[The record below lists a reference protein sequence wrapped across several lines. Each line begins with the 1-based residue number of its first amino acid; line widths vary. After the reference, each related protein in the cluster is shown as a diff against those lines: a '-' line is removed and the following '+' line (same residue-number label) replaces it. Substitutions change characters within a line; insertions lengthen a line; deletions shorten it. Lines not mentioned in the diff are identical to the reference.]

1 MSHWGKIKNMKLN
14 SRYTFVIVVALLLG
28 SCNNSYTPK
37 EPGYFRIDFPEK
49 EYVQLDSTFP
59 YKFEIPVYVKIEQDK
74 YHTGNYNSN
83 IVFPKLK
90 GTLHL
95 SYFGVAG
102 NIDELLEDNRKMV
115 YKHTIKA
122 DAINEQYYE
131 DKEKSVYGV
140 LYEIKGNAASS
151 VQFYATD
158 STKHFLRGALYFNT
172 VPNKDS
178 LAPAIQFVEEDIIHL
193 IETLSW
199 K

>member
-1 MSHWGKIKNMKLN
+1 MKTLKLFLFI
-14 SRYTFVIVVALLLG
+14 SAVITLMV
-28 SCNNSYTPK
+28 SCGQNYTPK

-49 EYVQLDSTFP
+49 KYVLVDTIFP
-59 YKFEIPVYVKIEQDK
+59 YKFEMPVYAELEPDR
-74 YHTGNYNSN
+74 YHPGSFNAN
-83 IVFPKLK
+83 IVFPKFN
-90 GTLHL
+90 GTIHL
-95 SYFGVAG
+95 TYFNVG
-102 NIDELLEDNRKMV
+102 NNINGLLEDNRKMV

-131 DKEKSVYGV
+131 DTLKSVYGA

-151 VQFYATD
+151 VQFFVTD
-158 STKHFLRGALYFNT
+158 STRHFLRGALYFNN

-178 LAPAIQFVEEDIIHL
+178 LAPVIRFVEKDMIHL

>member
-1 MSHWGKIKNMKLN
+1 MKLL
-14 SRYTFVIVVALLLG
+14 SKFTLVIIVVLLFI
-28 SCNNSYTPK
+28 SCNHNYTPK

-49 EYVQLDSTFP
+49 EYVQLDSIFP
-59 YKFEIPVYVKIEQDK
+59 YKFEMPVYSIIEQDE
-74 YHTGNYNSN
+74 YHIGSYNLN

-90 GTLHL
+90 GTVHL
-95 SYFGVAG
+95 SYFSITG

-131 DKEKSVYGV
+131 DEAKQVYGA

-151 VQFYATD
+151 VQFYVTD
-158 STKHFLRGALYFNT
+158 SVKHFLRGALYFNS

-178 LAPAIQFVEEDIIHL
+178 LAPAIQFVEEDIIHI

>member
-1 MSHWGKIKNMKLN
+1 ML
-14 SRYTFVIVVALLLG
+14 
-28 SCNNSYTPK
+28 
-37 EPGYFRIDFPEK
+37 
-49 EYVQLDSTFP
+49 
-59 YKFEIPVYVKIEQDK
+59 
-74 YHTGNYNSN
+74 
-83 IVFPKLK
+83 
-90 GTLHL
+90 
-95 SYFGVAG
+95 
-102 NIDELLEDNRKMV
+102 
-115 YKHTIKA
+115 
-122 DAINEQYYE
+122 YYE

>member
-1 MSHWGKIKNMKLN
+1 MKLI
-14 SRYTFVIVVALLLG
+14 SKYTFVVVTILILG
-28 SCNNSYTPK
+28 SCKHNYTPK
-37 EPGYFRIDFPEK
+37 EPGYFRIDFPPK
-49 EYVQLDSTFP
+49 EYVRIDSIFP
-59 YKFEIPVYVKIEQDK
+59 YKFEMPVYAKIEQDK
-74 YHTGNYNSN
+74 YHTESFNSN

-90 GTLHL
+90 GTMHL
-95 SYFGVAG
+95 SYFGVNG
-102 NIDELLEDNRKMV
+102 NIDALLEDNRKMV

-131 DKEKSVYGV
+131 DRSKSVYSV

-158 STKHFLRGALYFNT
+158 SVKHFLRGALYFNT
-172 VPNKDS
+172 IPNKDS
-178 LAPAIQFVEEDIIHL
+178 LAPAIQFVEEDVIHF

>member
-1 MSHWGKIKNMKLN
+1 MKKNRNKNMKLL
-14 SRYTFVIVVALLLG
+14 SKFTLVIIVVLLFI
-28 SCNNSYTPK
+28 SCNHNYTPK

-49 EYVQLDSTFP
+49 EYVQLDSIFP
-59 YKFEIPVYVKIEQDK
+59 YKFEMPVYSIIEQDE
-74 YHTGNYNSN
+74 YHIGSYNLN

-90 GTLHL
+90 GTVHL
-95 SYFGVAG
+95 SYFSITG

-131 DKEKSVYGV
+131 DEAKQVYGA

-151 VQFYATD
+151 VQFYVTD
-158 STKHFLRGALYFNT
+158 SVKHFLRGALYFNS

-178 LAPAIQFVEEDIIHL
+178 LAPAIQFVEEDIIHI

>member
-1 MSHWGKIKNMKLN
+1 MKLL
-14 SRYTFVIVVALLLG
+14 SKYMFVIIVVALLTV
-28 SCNNSYTPK
+28 SCNNNYTPK
-37 EPGYFRIDFPEK
+37 EPGYFRIDFPKK
-49 EYVQLDSTFP
+49 EYVLLDSIFP
-59 YKFEIPVYVKIEQDK
+59 YKFEVPVYAKIKHDK
-74 YHTGNYNSN
+74 YNTGNYNSN
-83 IVFPKLK
+83 IVFPRLN
-90 GTLHL
+90 GTVHL
-95 SYFGVAG
+95 SYFGIED
-102 NIDELLEDNRKMV
+102 NINELLEDNRKMV

-131 DKEKSVYGV
+131 DEKKSVYGV

-151 VQFYATD
+151 VQFYVTD

>member
-1 MSHWGKIKNMKLN
+1 MKLI
-14 SRYTFVIVVALLLG
+14 SKYTFTVVVALIMV
-28 SCNNSYTPK
+28 SCGQSYTPK
-37 EPGYFRIDFPEK
+37 EPGYFRIDFPVK

-59 YKFEIPVYVKIEQDK
+59 YKFEMPVYAEIKQDE
-74 YHTGNYNSN
+74 YHTGSYNSN
-83 IVFPKLK
+83 IVFPRLK
-90 GTLHL
+90 GTVHL
-95 SYFGVAG
+95 SYFEVKE
-102 NIDELLEDNRKMV
+102 NIDALLEDNRKMV

-131 DKEKSVYGV
+131 DANKSVYGV

-158 STKHFLRGALYFNT
+158 SVKHFLRGALYFNT

-178 LAPAIQFVEEDIIHL
+178 LAPAIQFVEEDVIHL
-193 IETLSW
+193 METLSW

>member
-1 MSHWGKIKNMKLN
+1 MKLL
-14 SRYTFVIVVALLLG
+14 SRFAFVIVVVLLTI
-28 SCNNSYTPK
+28 SCNHNFTPK

-49 EYVQLDSTFP
+49 EYVQLDSIFP
-59 YKFEIPVYVKIEQDK
+59 YKFEMPVYTKIKQDE

-83 IVFPKLK
+83 IIFPKLK
-90 GTLHL
+90 GTVHL
-95 SYFGVAG
+95 SYFPVTG
-102 NIDELLEDNRKMV
+102 NIDDLLEDNRKMV

-131 DKEKSVYGV
+131 DVNKSVYSV

-158 STKHFLRGALYFNT
+158 SVKHFLRGALYFNT
-172 VPNKDS
+172 IPNKDS
-178 LAPAIQFVEEDIIHL
+178 LAPAIQFVEEDIIHM
-193 IETLSW
+193 IETLLW

>member
-1 MSHWGKIKNMKLN
+1 MKLN
-14 SRYTFVIVVALLLG
+14 SRYSIVIVVALLFV
-28 SCNNSYTPK
+28 SCNHNYTPK
-37 EPGYFRIDFPEK
+37 EPGYFRIDFPDK
-49 EYVQLDSTFP
+49 EYVQMDSIFP
-59 YKFEIPVYVKIEQDK
+59 YKFEVPVYAKIKHDE
-74 YHTGNYNSN
+74 YNTGNYNTN
-83 IVFPKLK
+83 VIFPKLK
-90 GTLHL
+90 GTIHL
-95 SYFGVAG
+95 SYFNVNG

-131 DKEKSVYGV
+131 DTDKLVYGV

-151 VQFYATD
+151 VQFYVTD

-172 VPNKDS
+172 IPNKDS

>member
-1 MSHWGKIKNMKLN
+1 MKLL
-14 SRYTFVIVVALLLG
+14 SKYSFVIIAVALLTT
-28 SCNNSYTPK
+28 SCNNNYTPK
-37 EPGYFRIDFPEK
+37 EPGYFRIDFPKK
-49 EYVQLDSTFP
+49 EYVLLDSIFP
-59 YKFEIPVYVKIEQDK
+59 YRFEFPVYAKIKKDE
-74 YHTGNYNSN
+74 YNTGNYNSN
-83 IVFPKLK
+83 IVFPKLN
-90 GTLHL
+90 GTVHL
-95 SYFGVAG
+95 SYFGVKG
-102 NIDELLEDNRKMV
+102 NINELLEDNRKMV

-131 DKEKSVYGV
+131 DEKKSVYGV

-151 VQFYATD
+151 VQFYVTD

-193 IETLSW
+193 IETLAW

>member
-1 MSHWGKIKNMKLN
+1 MKLLN
-14 SRYTFVIVVALLLG
+14 NFSSVIVIVAVLFFV
-28 SCNNSYTPK
+28 SCSHDYTPK

-49 EYVQLDSTFP
+49 EYVQLDSIFP
-59 YKFEIPVYVKIEQDK
+59 YTFEMPVYAKIKRNEYYPDS
-74 YHTGNYNSN
+74 YNSN
-83 IVFPKLK
+83 IVFPKLN
-90 GTLHL
+90 GTVHL
-95 SYFGVAG
+95 SYFNITG

-131 DKEKSVYGV
+131 DTGKSVYGV

-158 STKHFLRGALYFNT
+158 SVKHFLRGALYFNT